1 MRRWYLII
9 AGGFVVVASV
19 VGFALLPS
27 SSQADTAGCE
37 RYPSPSVDTILPENG
52 TSTFSDFESVSY
64 ENGLLAIRF
73 KSTDALRSDGSWM
86 MSLMLL
92 TEECDPIHSA
102 FDYHKVQQIPNRAND
117 FSLRFTSSISYELWD
132 DTGNNKLEA
141 RTIPLF
147 ASFYRIRLRHQTHYI
162 GKTGGFTSSAHTIVE
177 KPKEPPIKVLTL
189 PMIDGCQPFTRTG
202 AKFDD
207 YEHSQYV
214 DGLLQI
220 YFKENKGAQING
232 TWKFEINQYD
242 HNCKFIRRLVVS
254 DVSLSNAPS
263 YWSVRFTTPTHYV
276 IWHDDLDRP
285 MQCVIYEKCEG
296 ELNVSHYDLDHSLI
310 GIAGLTYDPKG
321 GKEHPATFSSTP
333 QYVTQTSPLDPLIV
347 IPGIMG
353 SWEYKGKLRMDPILH
368 TYDNL
373 LDNLTTN
380 GYVLDATLFPFPY
393 EWRDSNIQTA
403 LLLKKKIDEIKKICS
418 CQKVDIVAHSMGGL
432 VARQYIQ
439 SNAYQQDVDQ
449 LFFLG
454 TPHLGAPT
462 AYLECEGGGVGLG
475 GINRSKKI
483 LFYNE
488 AKEHGYGTLFDYI
501 HGRPIASVGEL
512 LP

>member
-102 FDYHKVQQIPNRAND
+102 FDYHNVQQIPNRAND
-117 FSLRFTSSISYELWD
+117 FSLRFTSS
-132 DTGNNKLEA
+132 A
-141 RTIPLF
+141 H
-147 ASFYRIRLRHQTHYI
+147 AV
-162 GKTGGFTSSAHTIVE
+162 GKN
-177 KPKEPPIKVLTL
+177 PKEPPIKVLTL